1 MRLSELAG
9 KINPS
14 PTLSLSAR
22 ARRMKAEGKDVIAL
36 SAGELDFPPPKEVID
51 AAKRALDSGD
61 IRYTAASGMPA
72 LKQAVCDR
80 YRRKYNLAISS
91 ENVVISSGAKHSLA
105 NVLLALLN
113 PGDEVIIPV
122 PYWVSYP
129 EMVKLAGG
137 KPVFVRTSPENRF
150 KLTVEMLENAATEKT
165 RVLMLNSPNNPTGTV
180 YARDEIEAIYRFAR
194 ERSIVVLADEIYE
207 DLVFSG
213 GFFSFAQIGGEIFEN
228 VVIVSGV
235 SKTYA
240 MTGWRIG
247 WAVGHPELIAAV
259 GRIQAHQTSNP
270 CTVSQYA
277 SIAALNECD
286 YFPKMVVE
294 QIRRRRQIA
303 LDMLRKI
310 PGFKPIEPDG
320 AFYIFCDVSGALG
333 ERFASSTELAEYIL
347 ENALVAAVPGEAFGM
362 PGFLRISI
370 AASEEQIREAIERFA
385 CTLG

>member
-259 GRIQAHQTSNP
+259 GR
-270 CTVSQYA
+270 
-277 SIAALNECD
+277 
-286 YFPKMVVE
+286 
-294 QIRRRRQIA
+294 
-303 LDMLRKI
+303 
-310 PGFKPIEPDG
+310 
-320 AFYIFCDVSGALG
+320 
-333 ERFASSTELAEYIL
+333 
-347 ENALVAAVPGEAFGM
+347 
-362 PGFLRISI
+362 
-370 AASEEQIREAIERFA
+370 
-385 CTLG
+385 